1 MRLLFVTSF
10 YPPITGGGSS
20 RIHDLSRSLASMGVE
35 VRVLTFSS
43 VSNLFRKKE
52 SEEVEVLRVP
62 TLGLKHPLDQILT
75 SFMGVLLVS
84 RAQDFVIASVPM
96 GEPCIGAF
104 FACSFLGKRIIV
116 DVRDEWEDAVIGR
129 TRHLLTKSLYN
140 LYRKLFTAIYQKST
154 FVTTVTPTL
163 MKRMEERGVKKR
175 HLIPNGANLR
185 MFHPLTEEEQV
196 ETKKEIGLQADD
208 FVIVYA
214 GRIGWYYRI
223 DTVIKALDLL
233 VNKQKLTS
241 IKFLAMGAGE
251 SVQEYLMLSRR
262 LALQKNVIFLGERR
276 REEVA
281 KILPCCDLG
290 VIPFDDDPIWLS
302 AYTTKIF
309 EYCASGL
316 PVIISV
322 VNGSDLQKLVKKNN
336 IGFITTPVSPEEM
349 ARAILEA
356 YKNKAK
362 LRIMQVNAR
371 NLAIKEF
378 DRMKIAEKLAEILKT
393 YQ

>member
-20 RIHDLSRSLASMGVE
+20 RIYDLSRSLASMGLE

-43 VSNLFRKKE
+43 ISNLFRKEGSK
-52 SEEVEVLRVP
+52 EVEVLRVP
-62 TLGLKHPLDQILT
+62 ALGLKHPLDQILT
-75 SFMGVLLVS
+75 GFIGVLLVS
-84 RAQDFVIASVPM
+84 RARDFVITSVPM

-104 FACSFLGKRIIV
+104 FACSFLGKRMVV

-129 TRHLLTKSLYN
+129 TRHLLTKTLYN
-140 LYRKLFTAIYQKST
+140 LYRKLFNTIYQKST

-163 MKRMEERGVKKR
+163 MKRMEQRGVSR
-175 HLIPNGANLR
+175 MYLIPNGADLR
-185 MFHPLTEEEQV
+185 MFHPLTEDGQI
-196 ETKKEIGLQADD
+196 ETRKEIGLKADD
-208 FVIVYA
+208 FMIVYA

-223 DTVIKALDLL
+223 DTVIKALDIL
-233 VNKQKLTS
+233 VNKQKLAS

-251 SVQEYLMLSRR
+251 SVEEYLKLSKS
-262 LALQKNVIFLGERR
+262 LALDENVIFLGERR

-316 PVIISV
+316 PVIVSV
-322 VNGSDLQKLVKKNN
+322 VSGSDLQKLVKKNN
-336 IGFITTPVSPEEM
+336 IGFTTTPMRPVEM
-349 ARAILEA
+349 AEAILEA
-356 YKNKAK
+356 YKNKAQLK
-362 LRIMQVNAR
+362 IMRANAR
-371 NLAIKEF
+371 NLAIRDF
-378 DRMKIAEKLAEILKT
+378 DRKKIAEKLANILKT
-393 YQ
+393 HQ